1 MGAEVNGCVCR
12 RLYAAL
18 VLLCTSPCFGDPW
31 SDVFETITAT
41 DELGTVGEQL
51 VHEFYPATEPTG
63 TINLLPKLDPTK
75 SGPDRLVKLPDGT
88 VRIHEIKTSRAGW
101 PGRSV
106 LWTEVKVD
114 GVSVK
119 VQQLDDKW
127 IDSWAQRVK
136 ALGSNASPDDLTA
149 VAEVLKARDEGKL
162 VRIFDEIDAM
172 DGKIRSSFVRPI
184 SNGSLVF
191 EEKMGPVS
199 MKRSLDKLADYR
211 RRFADL
217 RSGQR
222 LKEAVFADPR
232 AVEVPESK
240 LRAKGLTAYEDVT
253 EVASAKGRRV
263 VPGLLAAD
271 GTLWVGLQAGAI
283 EGGLVFATEAG
294 IAGYRYVKGDTLRA
308 DFLTEVSDAAIKGAA
323 VGSAT
328 AVAVVLAP
336 AGPAGWIVAGVGI
349 GTYMFVDSS
358 LKTWHEYTNRKYVTL
373 DDLKGFGV
381 DVQSVFAQGGKLIP
395 DSGSL
400 VPSTPLL
407 PTTSVLQP
415 LGR

>member
-1 MGAEVNGCVCR
+1 MK
-12 RLYAAL
+12 LAARFICHFGL
-18 VLLCTSPCFGDPW
+18 VAFCGTPSYGDPW

-63 TINLLPKLDPTK
+63 AVDLLPKLDPTR
-75 SGPDRLVKLPDGT
+75 SGPDRLVLLPDGT

-127 IDSWAQRVK
+127 IDSWVQRVR
-136 ALGSNASPDDLTA
+136 APGSSAAPDEVKA
-149 VAEVLKARDEGKL
+149 VAELLRARDEGKL
-162 VRIFDEIDAM
+162 VRLFDEIHAM
-172 DGKIRSSFVRPI
+172 DGRIRSSFAHPI
-184 SNGSLVF
+184 ADGSLVF

-199 MKRSLDKLADYR
+199 MKRSLSKLADYR

-217 RSGQR
+217 RNGQR
-222 LKEAVFADPR
+222 LKTAVFTEPR
-232 AVEVPESK
+232 AIEIPETK
-240 LRAKGLTAYEDVT
+240 LQAKGLMAYEDVT
-253 EVASAKGRRV
+253 EVASVKGRRV

-271 GTLWVGLQAGAI
+271 GTLLVGLQVGAF

-294 IAGYRYVKGDTLRA
+294 LAGYRYVRGDTLRA

-358 LKTWHEYTNRKYVTL
+358 LKTWHEYTNRKYVSL

-381 DVQSVFAQGGKLIP
+381 DMQSVFAQGGKLVP
-395 DSGSL
+395 DSGPL

-415 LGR
+415 PGK

>member
-1 MGAEVNGCVCR
+1 VNGCVCR
-12 RLYAAL
+12 RLSAAL

-114 GVSVK
+114 GVNVK

-136 ALGSNASPDDLTA
+136 ALGSNASSDDVTA
-149 VAEVLKARDEGKL
+149 VAEVLKARDDGRL

-184 SNGSLVF
+184 ANGPLVF
-191 EEKMGPVS
+191 EEKMGPAS

-217 RSGQR
+217 RNGQR

-240 LRAKGLTAYEDVT
+240 LRTKGLTAYEDVT

-395 DSGSL
+395 DSGPL